1 MTRDGA
7 PQRQNRN
14 RLRQEP
20 PLYDARYEH
29 DACGVG
35 FVADAGGRSSA
46 RVLALALG
54 GLGALGHR
62 GAFAADGASSDG
74 AGVLLPLTPSLLHVL
89 DPESAAGERP
99 GVLTVFAPPRRRSAP
114 PETGARAIVEAA
126 LAAEGLPG
134 PVWRRVPLDPAALGR
149 EAAAVLPTIQ
159 QALVPRPAA
168 LTEPAFELALACA
181 RRRADAAARGLG
193 IDAFAVVSA
202 SSRTVVYKGLVAGGR
217 LAELFP
223 DLTAT
228 IDVPFAMFHQ
238 RYATN
243 TSPVWSLAQ
252 PFGFVAHNGEINTVR
267 GNREAV
273 RGRRDDAGIP
283 SRRRE
288 AADRL
293 RDAGPLLS
301 PGVSDSR
308 SLDEALELLVAT
320 GWSLETALLALVPEA
335 TSLRRTPHPA
345 VAAFRRRVAGFV
357 APWDG
362 PGAFVFSDGRRVGAL
377 LDRNGLRPAAWS
389 LTADRL
395 VAVASEAG
403 AVPLSPGEIVRT
415 GRLAPGEMLLVDPA
429 AGRILTDADAK
440 SWVLRRLPLH
450 DAPREVFAD
459 GDGSAGVPVIDPR
472 PSWVPRSRAR
482 RPPSR
487 PVRPRRRS
495 DTCSGSTPRSCGSTC
510 APWPSTPTSRCGAW
524 ATTRR
529 SPAVAASRDRSPI
542 TSARRSRRSPTRR
555 STPSASAR

>member
-1 MTRDGA
+1 
-7 PQRQNRN
+7 
-14 RLRQEP
+14 
-20 PLYDARYEH
+20 
-29 DACGVG
+29 
-35 FVADAGGRSSA
+35 
-46 RVLALALG
+46 
-54 GLGALGHR
+54 
-62 GAFAADGASSDG
+62 
-74 AGVLLPLTPSLLHVL
+74 
-89 DPESAAGERP
+89 
-99 GVLTVFAPPRRRSAP
+99 
-114 PETGARAIVEAA
+114 
-126 LAAEGLPG
+126 
-134 PVWRRVPLDPAALGR
+134 
-149 EAAAVLPTIQ
+149 
-159 QALVPRPAA
+159 
-168 LTEPAFELALACA
+168 
-181 RRRADAAARGLG
+181 
-193 IDAFAVVSA
+193 
-202 SSRTVVYKGLVAGGR
+202 
-217 LAELFP
+217 
-223 DLTAT
+223 
-228 IDVPFAMFHQ
+228 MFHQ

-472 PSWVPRSRAR
+472 PSRAR
-482 RPPSR
+482 RSR
-487 PVRPRRRS
+487 RRGGPGLPRRHRPPRPS

-529 SPAVAASRDRSPI
+529 SPAAAASRARSPT

-555 STPSASAR
+555 STPSASGR